1 MKLIFHNA
9 SLVERYE
16 KLRASSL
23 ESKFNKEHEYL
34 TNKGMIAWM
43 TAWAENTDL
52 SKRFVNNNYYFT
64 NTNKMPYQE
73 YINPE
78 LKGILV
84 NMILSTA
91 RG

>member
-16 KLRASSL
+16 KLRASFL
-23 ESKFNKEHEYL
+23 KSKFNKEHEYL
-34 TNKGMIAWM
+34 TNKGMIGWM
-43 TAWAENTDL
+43 TAWAENTEL
-52 SKRFVNNNYYFT
+52 SKYFVNNNYFS

-73 YINPE
+73 YLNPE

-91 RG
+91 EG